1 MIDLNTVV
9 QAIAE
14 HSLKLLRTADSIRIE
29 GSCPAE
35 LAKAIEHHAASLL
48 PFAAIDPAH
57 SEKIAEQ
64 QAAADSDSIRQQL
77 DDFAKWIVTH
87 HAWVAVEYTQQQHI
101 DSRLNPVVD
110 GQRPAE
116 VAATIA
122 SLKTELDAI
131 DWATRLFPVALE
143 TEAKHAAENRT
154 FTEQDHP
161 DCPFSM
167 VDVNDLGTPDS
178 TLGAEGAEP
187 LMGPVCVSD

>member
-77 DDFAKWIVTH
+77 DDFAEWIVTH
-87 HAWVAVEYTQQQHI
+87 HAWAAGEYAQQHI

-131 DWATRLFPVALE
+131 DWATRLFPVTLE
-143 TEAKHAAENRT
+143 TEAKHAAENRP

-161 DCPFSM
+161 DCPFSKA
-167 VDVNDLGTPDS
+167 VRGDLVATDATGLT
-178 TLGAEGAEP
+178 EP
-187 LMGPVCVSD
+187 EKP